1 VTAADDSSGPQ
12 REDPAGSGTAA
23 PPELRT
29 RTYQWADPSSLTRQ
43 AGLTG
48 LELLSRMGHDLPG
61 PPVAATLGFEVEE
74 VEHGRVV
81 FAMDPAEFQEN
92 PLGSVHGGVLATLLD
107 SATGCA
113 LHSTLPAGVGYTTT
127 SLNVTY
133 TRAVTARTGRVR
145 CVGTVLSQGRRTALA
160 EASVLDAA
168 GRLLAHATSTLLI
181 IPSAAAP
188 A

>member
-1 VTAADDSSGPQ
+1 MSAVPDDESPAADD
-12 REDPAGSGTAA
+12 A
-23 PPELRT
+23 RT
-29 RTYQWADPSSLTRQ
+29 RTYAWEDPAALLQHRD
-43 AGLTG
+43 LTG
-48 LELLSRMGHDLPG
+48 LELLRRMGRDLPG
-61 PPVAATLGFEVEE
+61 PPVAATLGFDVEE

-81 FAMDPAEFQEN
+81 FGLEPAEFHEN
-92 PLGSVHGGVLATLLD
+92 PLGTVHGGVLATLLD
-107 SATGCA
+107 SATACA

-160 EASVLDAA
+160 EARVLDGE

-181 IPSAAAP
+181 LAP
-188 A
+188 PTPG